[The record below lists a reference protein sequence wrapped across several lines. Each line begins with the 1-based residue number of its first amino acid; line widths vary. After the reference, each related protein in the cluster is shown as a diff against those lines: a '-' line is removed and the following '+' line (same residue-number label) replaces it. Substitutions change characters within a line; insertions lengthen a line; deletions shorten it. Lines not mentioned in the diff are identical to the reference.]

1 VFFVR
6 LEVIIVTED
15 EEKKILE
22 RPPWGT
28 FAVLL
33 VYIAVFAGLW
43 GLMYV
48 GLLVARGP
56 VS

>member
-1 VFFVR
+1 MFFVR